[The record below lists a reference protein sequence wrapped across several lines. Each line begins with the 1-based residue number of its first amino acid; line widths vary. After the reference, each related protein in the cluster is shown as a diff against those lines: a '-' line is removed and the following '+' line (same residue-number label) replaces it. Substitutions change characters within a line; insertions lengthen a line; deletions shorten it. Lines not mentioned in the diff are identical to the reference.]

1 MTNNMN
7 FFDDLERQLVDATT
21 DRRRRLW
28 RARTRRAATLST
40 IVVAILAAGGLA
52 AAAITTSDNATSSGG
67 PAATATPT
75 QDHGL
80 TVPPTGA
87 ATPAPDAFTTAVLN
101 ATTVPGL
108 ARGVANRLANAKFK
122 IGTVTNAATQDVS
135 TTQVYYADV
144 ACIPAA
150 TEVAAA
156 IGLRDFAL
164 LKATRGLR
172 ALAGNSAW
180 VIVMVGSDQDTSPQ
194 P

>member
-1 MTNNMN
+1 
-7 FFDDLERQLVDATT
+7 LC
-21 DRRRRLW
+21 
-28 RARTRRAATLST
+28 T

-67 PAATATPT
+67 PAATPT

-122 IGTVTNAATQDVS
+122 IGTITNAATQDVS